1 MYDSAYTSKN
11 CIFYSLEIKLVYSEY
26 WFFLLLVNCF
36 IFNYVCVDFT
46 VTLMYVWRLTVKD
59 FWYYFFFLFLLP
71 SHIRIFS
78 GMSHCRLY
86 NTLQVSYFVSRH
98 LCWRELWWWYCL
110 WVAPISNLLSILLL
124 VSPINSLV
132 QQLDFSGT
140 HALVCHWFPIWTR
153 KISVYVFLGILS
165 QKYTLLYQIK

>member
-59 FWYYFFFLFLLP
+59 FWYYFFFYSSYPAISEYFQECLTAGYITP
-71 SHIRIFS
+71 SRFP
-78 GMSHCRLY
+78 
-86 NTLQVSYFVSRH
+86 TLWAVTYVGVSFGDGTVF
-98 LCWRELWWWYCL
+98 E
-110 WVAPISNLLSILLL
+110 LLL
-124 VSPINSLV
+124 
-132 QQLDFSGT
+132 
-140 HALVCHWFPIWTR
+140 
-153 KISVYVFLGILS
+153 
-165 QKYTLLYQIK
+165 